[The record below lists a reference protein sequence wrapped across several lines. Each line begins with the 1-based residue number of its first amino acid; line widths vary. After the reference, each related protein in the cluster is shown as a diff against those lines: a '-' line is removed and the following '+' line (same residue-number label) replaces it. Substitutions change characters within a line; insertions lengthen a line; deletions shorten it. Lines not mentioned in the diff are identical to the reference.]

1 MKQQKFRA
9 SRGFGL
15 FENFCCA
22 HIMVTPRSWSLPADE
37 NPTWPW
43 VSIHR
48 CSSVLYRYLRT
59 CLTILFICLWFWTHP
74 WFNMSPQSKLLIK
87 RYGRWEGFSGWH
99 GSCICCCCCDTRVS
113 NSDAWW
119 TALIILLMAEIS
131 EIRRSP
137 VGMENIPLFIGFYTS
152 QVVSR
157 ISSINSISNL
167 KMGLPW
173 KHSLQNPVLLPLVHL
188 KTLAPHVI
196 ATWWNL
202 DDVFGVDENTQKH
215 VTSSKK
221 QALSLQTN
229 WI

>member
-9 SRGFGL
+9 SRGVGL

-87 RYGRWEGFSGWH
+87 RYFVEKFFRLARLLERQLLSEMSGPASAVVVVILVSVAQMPGERSSYCWWLK
-99 GSCICCCCCDTRVS
+99 SCTS
-113 NSDAWW
+113 WYGEYH
-119 TALIILLMAEIS
+119 IIYRLLY
-131 EIRRSP
+131 
-137 VGMENIPLFIGFYTS
+137 IPG
-152 QVVSR
+152 
-157 ISSINSISNL
+157 
-167 KMGLPW
+167 G
-173 KHSLQNPVLLPLVHL
+173 
-188 KTLAPHVI
+188 
-196 ATWWNL
+196 
-202 DDVFGVDENTQKH
+202 
-215 VTSSKK
+215 
-221 QALSLQTN
+221 
-229 WI
+229 